1 LIDDDNRFDMKKT
14 GIVIIVAGL
23 LFTVITGFKFFT
35 REKVMD
41 VGSLNI
47 TASVPH
53 RVNWSPYL
61 GVGIMIAGGIIFV
74 VGYRK

>member
-1 LIDDDNRFDMKKT
+1 MKKT
-14 GIVIIVAGL
+14 GIVIIVA
-23 LFTVITGFKFFT
+23 VITGFKFFT